1 MPASLFPQA
10 EKERK
15 KIMRKYL
22 KTAAVAV
29 TLVGASAMAAPQ
41 ALAADDTGDTNANG
55 NDSTQAYGNTRT
67 GGYMSPNM
75 ALVNGSFN
83 EPCIALPQVAKNVTN
98 VLGGAQ
104 IGVSEVLSQNQNQT
118 CAKNSSADQGDAP
131 LSHLLDD
138 FPILSGNGAGN
149 EAG

>member
-1 MPASLFPQA
+1 M
-10 EKERK
+10 K
-15 KIMRKYL
+15 KYL

-29 TLVGASAMAAPQ
+29 TMLGASALAAPQ
-41 ALAADDTGDTNANG
+41 ALAADDSGDGPYANG
-55 NDSTQAYGNTRT
+55 NGSTQAYGNTQT

-75 ALVNGSFN
+75 SLVNGSLN
-83 EPCIALPQVAKNVTN
+83 EPCIALPQAAKNAKQLVN
-98 VLGGAQ
+98 VINLANV
-104 IGVSEVLSQNQNQT
+104 GVDEILAQNQNQT

-149 EAG
+149 DAG

>member
-1 MPASLFPQA
+1 M
-10 EKERK
+10 K
-15 KIMRKYL
+15 KYL

-29 TLVGASAMAAPQ
+29 TMLGASALAAPQ
-41 ALAADDTGDTNANG
+41 ALAADDTGDGPYANG
-55 NDSTQAYGNTRT
+55 NGSTQAYGNTQT

-75 ALVNGSFN
+75 SLINGSFN
-83 EPCIALPQVAKNVTN
+83 EPCIALPQVAKNVKHIGP
-98 VLGGAQ
+98 LPGA
-104 IGVSEVLSQNQNQT
+104 IGVDEVLSQNQNQT

-131 LSHLLDD
+131 LSHLLED

>member
-1 MPASLFPQA
+1 M
-10 EKERK
+10 K
-15 KIMRKYL
+15 KYL

-29 TLVGASAMAAPQ
+29 TMLGASAMAAPQ
-41 ALAADDTGDTNANG
+41 ALAADDTGDGPYANG
-55 NDSTQAYGNTRT
+55 NGSTQAYGNTQT

-75 ALVNGSFN
+75 ALVNGSLN
-83 EPCIALPQVAKNVTN
+83 EPCIALPQAAKNAKQLVN
-98 VLGGAQ
+98 VLQLANV
-104 IGVSEVLSQNQNQT
+104 GVDEVLSQNQNQT

-149 EAG
+149 DAG

>member
-1 MPASLFPQA
+1 M
-10 EKERK
+10 K
-15 KIMRKYL
+15 KYL

-29 TLVGASAMAAPQ
+29 TMLGASALAAPQ
-41 ALAADDTGDTNANG
+41 ALAADDTGDGPYANG
-55 NDSTQAYGNTRT
+55 NGSEIAYGNTET

-75 ALVNGSFN
+75 ALVNGSLN
-83 EPCIALPQVAKNVTN
+83 EPCLALPDVAENAKQLVNVINLVN
-98 VLGGAQ
+98 V
-104 IGVSEVLSQNQNQT
+104 GVDDVLNQEQNQT

-131 LSHLLDD
+131 LSHLLED

>member
-1 MPASLFPQA
+1 M
-10 EKERK
+10 K
-15 KIMRKYL
+15 KYL

-29 TLVGASAMAAPQ
+29 TMLGASAMAAPQ
-41 ALAADDTGDTNANG
+41 ALAADDTGDGPYANG
-55 NDSTQAYGNTRT
+55 NGSTQAYGNTKT

-75 ALVNGSFN
+75 SLINGSFN
-83 EPCIALPQVAKNVTN
+83 EPCIALPQVAKNFAGTT
-98 VLGGAQ
+98 A
-104 IGVSEVLSQNQNQT
+104 VSEILSQNQNQT

-149 EAG
+149 DAG